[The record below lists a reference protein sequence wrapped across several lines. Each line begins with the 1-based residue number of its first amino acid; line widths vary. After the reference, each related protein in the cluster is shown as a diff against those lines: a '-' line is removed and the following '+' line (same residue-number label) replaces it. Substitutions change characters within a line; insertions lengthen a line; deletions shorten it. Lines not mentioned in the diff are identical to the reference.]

1 MERINFLEGELTESI
16 RNLLNSVY
24 NSEGRFYH
32 NCKHINSMLAGLDK
46 FKEELGIV
54 KCWHEFARIAIL
66 FHDVI
71 MFTGDDENKSA
82 EIAEYLLLPFYEK
95 TNVYTICKLI
105 KRTNYKEVTYEVG
118 LIAGLIRDLD
128 LEGLGSDW
136 EEYWHNSFLI
146 KQEHPEV
153 TLKEFQ
159 EGRKKFLQHMLSFKR
174 IYSTKYFEHLE
185 SKARENMTK
194 ELKMYE
200 MQELSD
206 ANAQTI

>member
-1 MERINFLEGELTESI
+1 MERINFNENELDEGI
-16 RNLLNSVY
+16 RNLLNLVY

-32 NCKHINSMLAGLDK
+32 NCEHINSMLAGLDK
-46 FKEELGIV
+46 FKEESGI

-82 EIAEYLLLPFYEK
+82 EIAEYLLLPFYKK
-95 TNVYTICKLI
+95 TDVYTICELI
-105 KRTNYKEVTYEVG
+105 KRTNYKEVTHEVG

-153 TLKEFQ
+153 TFKEFQ

-185 SKARENMTK
+185 SKARENMAK
-194 ELKMYE
+194 ELKTYE
-200 MQELSD
+200 KYELSD
-206 ANAQTI
+206 ANAQAI

>member
-1 MERINFLEGELTESI
+1 MDKINFNENELNEGI

-32 NCKHINSMLAGLDK
+32 NCNHINKMLAGLDEL
-46 FKEELGIV
+46 KEESGI
-54 KCWHEFARIAIL
+54 KCWYEFARSAIL
-66 FHDVI
+66 FHDIV

-82 EIAEYLLLPFYEK
+82 KIAEYLLLPFYEK
-95 TNVYTICKLI
+95 TDVYTICELI
-105 KRTNYKEVTYEVG
+105 KRTNYQEVTHEVG
-118 LIAGLIRDLD
+118 LIVGLIRDLD

-136 EEYWHNSFLI
+136 EEYLHNSFLI
-146 KQEHPEV
+146 KQEYPKV
-153 TLKEFQ
+153 TLREFQ

-185 SKARENMTK
+185 GKARENMTK

-200 MQELSD
+200 KFELPE
-206 ANAQTI
+206 AITQTV

>member
-1 MERINFLEGELTESI
+1 MRKINFLENELNEGL

-24 NSEGRFYH
+24 NSKNRFYH
-32 NCKHINSMLAGLDK
+32 NYKHINKMLAGLHK
-46 FKEELGIV
+46 FKEESGI
-54 KCWHEFARIAIL
+54 KCWYKFARMVIL
-66 FHDVI
+66 FHDIV

-82 EIAEYLLLPFYEK
+82 EIAEYLLLPFYKK
-95 TNVYTICKLI
+95 TDVYTICELI
-105 KRTNYKEVTYEVG
+105 KRTNYKEVTHEVG

-174 IYSTKYFEHLE
+174 IYSTKYFEYLE

-194 ELKMYE
+194 ELNMYE
-200 MQELSD
+200 KYELSGT
-206 ANAQTI
+206 NAQAV